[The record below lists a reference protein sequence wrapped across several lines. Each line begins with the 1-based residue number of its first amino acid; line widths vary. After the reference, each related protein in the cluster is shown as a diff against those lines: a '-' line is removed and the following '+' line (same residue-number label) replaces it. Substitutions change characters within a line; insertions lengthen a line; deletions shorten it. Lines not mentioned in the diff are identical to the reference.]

1 MNVGWGWGFGVP
13 MVTMI
18 IAIIFFFI
26 GSRWYELQIFGGN
39 PLIRICQ
46 VIVATSRKVRVQVPD
61 DKSLLYETIDAES
74 AIKGSRKLEH
84 TNELK

>member
-26 GSRWYELQIFGGN
+26 GSRWYGLQI
-39 PLIRICQ
+39 PSCQ

-61 DKSLLYETIDAES
+61 DKSLLYETIDAEF